1 VLVTLAVVIPSII
14 LHEVAHGVVAGWF
27 GDDTARRAGRITLNP
42 VAHVDPFGTVL
53 LPLLMAATG
62 FGVFG
67 YAKPVPINPSR
78 MRSPRNNALVVS
90 LAGPATN
97 ILLALACTL
106 VFRLTRPSTPIYS
119 LDGLFQQSLVVQLAF
134 FGGLM
139 NVLLAVFNLLPIPPL
154 DGSALLERVMPRS
167 WWPTYARFRQY
178 SMFLL
183 LGVVLLAPRLL
194 NPVFDRAINWWSRLL

>member
-1 VLVTLAVVIPSII
+1 LAVVIPSII

-27 GDDTARRAGRITLNP
+27 GDDTAKRAGRITLNP
-42 VAHVDPFGTVL
+42 VAHVDPFGTLL
-53 LPLLMAATG
+53 LPLLMAVSG

-78 MRSPRNNALVVS
+78 MRSPRNNALIVS

-97 ILLALACTL
+97 LVLALGFTI
-106 VFRLTRPSTPIYS
+106 VFRMTRPSGPILS
-119 LDGLFQQSLVVQLAF
+119 LDALFAQPLIVQLAF

-139 NVLLAVFNLLPIPPL
+139 NVLLAVFNFLPIPPL
-154 DGSALLERVMPRS
+154 DGAALLERVMPRS
-167 WWPTYARFRQY
+167 WWPSYMKLRQY

-183 LGVVLLAPRLL
+183 LGILLLAPRVL
-194 NPVFDRAINWWSRLL
+194 NPVFEHAINLWSRFL